1 MAAYQIAVV
10 KLTNRTPGF
19 MEYVKKSADMLKEYG
34 AEYVVRGPAET
45 VLEGDFFKGCSVV
58 VSRWPSL
65 ERAKEF
71 WNSEEYQKKVKPLRE
86 ASGIYD
92 IGLFPEPAAPKA

>member
-1 MAAYQIAVV
+1 MAAYQIAIV
-10 KLTNRTPGF
+10 KVTNRTPGF
-19 MEYVKKSADMLKEYG
+19 MEYVKKSAELLSKYG
-34 AEYVVRGPAET
+34 AEYVVRGPAES
-45 VLEGDFFKGCSVV
+45 VFEGEAFKGVAVV

-92 IGLFPEPAAPKA
+92 IGLFPEAPK

>member
-1 MAAYQIAVV
+1 MAAYQVAIVR
-10 KLTNRTPGF
+10 LTNRTPNF
-19 MEYVKKSADMLKEYG
+19 MEYVKKSADLLAKYG
-34 AEYVVRGPAET
+34 AEYVVRGPAES
-45 VLEGDFFKGCSVV
+45 VFEGDIFKGVAVV

-71 WNSEEYQKKVKPLRE
+71 WNSEEYQKNVKPLRE

-92 IGLFPEPAAPKA
+92 IGLFPEAQT